1 MIKLK
6 KIMVAT
12 DFSPH
17 SEVAISYATEFAK
30 TFDAEVLVTAIVEEP
45 SLMAELPPMGEAYF
59 PPNLAEIQQQSAEK
73 ACQKKIEEHGLKNAR
88 VVVEIG
94 TPFVEIVRIAR
105 EEEVDMIIIGTH
117 GRGAIA
123 HMLLGSVAE
132 KIVRKAPCPVLTVR
146 SGEHEFIQP

>member
-1 MIKLK
+1 MITLK
-6 KIMVAT
+6 KILVAT

-17 SEVAISYATEFAK
+17 SDVALKYAAEFSQA
-30 TFDAEVLVTAIVEEP
+30 FEAEVILASIVEEP
-45 SLMAELPPMGEAYF
+45 TLMAELPPMGEAYF
-59 PPNLAEIQQQSAEK
+59 PPNLAEMQQKSAEQ
-73 ACQKKIEEHGLKNAR
+73 ACEKKIDEFDLKNAR
-88 VVVEIG
+88 TIVTLG
-94 TPFVEIVRIAR
+94 APFVEIVRIAR

>member
-1 MIKLK
+1 MITLK

-17 SEVAISYATEFAK
+17 SEVAINYATEFSK
-30 TFDAEVLVTAIVEEP
+30 TFGAEILLASIVEEP

-59 PPNLAEIQQQSAEK
+59 PPNLAEMQQQSAEK
-73 ACQKKIEEHGLKNAR
+73 ALQRKIEEHGLSNAR
-88 VVVEIG
+88 TIVTVG

-105 EEEVDMIIIGTH
+105 EEEVDLLIIGTH

-146 SGEHEFIQP
+146 SGEHEFIKP

>member
-1 MIKLK
+1 MFTLK
-6 KIMVAT
+6 KILVAT

-17 SEVAISYATEFAK
+17 SEVALNYAAEFGK
-30 TFDAEVLVTAIVEEP
+30 TFQAEIIVATIVEEP

-59 PPNLAEIQQQSAEK
+59 PPNLAELQQQTAEK
-73 ACQKKIEEHGLKNAR
+73 ACQKKIEEHGLQNAR
-88 VVVEIG
+88 TVVTIG
-94 TPFVEIVRIAR
+94 TPFVEIVRLAR
-105 EEEVDMIIIGTH
+105 EENVDMIIIGTH